1 MRQLISSGKYTER
14 KCSKLKVLLVVVF
27 WPEVPR
33 REDVEGKDIW
43 VYDGLISLW
52 CVSNTT

>member
-1 MRQLISSGKYTER
+1 MSSGKYTER
-14 KCSKLKVLLVVVF
+14 KRSKLKVLLIVVF

-33 REDVEGKDIW
+33 REDVEGKDVW